1 MRIVPSSRTA
11 AMRMILPLL
20 ALGLGGAVTPAS
32 ASDRIF
38 ADGFETCCTLGGE
51 VSGLTGNGL
60 VLNLAAGATS
70 EDKPVSADGGGL
82 RLYTFANTAPPGTA
96 YTVIITTQPSSQT
109 CTLINASGSMASAP
123 VDDIN
128 VACVAGPAD
137 LNWDE
142 GAWSDANWQ

>member
-82 RLYTFANTAPPGTA
+82 RLYTFANTVPSGTP
-96 YTVIITTQPSSQT
+96 YTVIITTQPSGQT
-109 CTLINASGSMASAP
+109 CTLSNASGIMASAP
-123 VDDIN
+123 VDNIN

-137 LNWDE
+137 LNWDD